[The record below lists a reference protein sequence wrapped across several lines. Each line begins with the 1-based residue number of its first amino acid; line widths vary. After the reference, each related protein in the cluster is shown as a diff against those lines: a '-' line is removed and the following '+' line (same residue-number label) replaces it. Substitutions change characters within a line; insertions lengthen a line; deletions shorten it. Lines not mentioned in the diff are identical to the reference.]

1 MSALE
6 QRIFGTTFQNPLLL
20 ASGTCGYGREVAGVI
35 ELETLGGLVTKG
47 TTLEERAGNPA
58 PRVAEFAD
66 GMLNSIGLANPGAAR
81 CRTEKLPWLAEN
93 LTRARVL
100 VNVAGLAVDEFA
112 RVIEVLDPAAG
123 FVGYE
128 LNVSCPNVEM
138 GGGLIGASRASLGEV
153 VRSCRRAT
161 TRPLIVKLPPNV
173 PDIGELA
180 RVAEA
185 EGADGLTLVNTLPG
199 LLYDLTTRRPVLGA
213 GSGGTSGPAILPVG
227 VHAVRVAKRSVA
239 LPLIGA
245 GGIRTVEDAL
255 QYVLAGASLVQLGTA
270 GFADPRSAERVLSGL
285 DARVRES
292 PGSFTDLIGSGEDA

>member
-1 MSALE
+1 MSALA
-6 QRIFGTTFQNPLLL
+6 QRLFGTTFQNPILL
-20 ASGTCGYGREVAGVI
+20 AAGTCGYGREVAEVI
-35 ELETLGGLVTKG
+35 DLDALGGLVTKG
-47 TTLEERAGNPA
+47 TTLEERGGNPA

-81 CRTEKLPWLAEN
+81 CRAEKLPWLAES
-93 LTRARVL
+93 LARARVL
-100 VNVAGLAVDEFA
+100 VNVAGLDVDEFA
-112 RVIEVLDPAAG
+112 RVIEILDDAAG

-128 LNVSCPNVEM
+128 LNVSCPNVKM
-138 GGGLIGASRASLGEV
+138 GGGLIGASRESLAEV
-153 VRSCRRAT
+153 VRACRRAT
-161 TRPLIVKLPPNV
+161 ARPLIVKMPPNV

-199 LLYDLTTRRPVLGA
+199 LLYDLATRRPVLGA
-213 GSGGTSGPAILPVG
+213 GPGGTSGPAILPVG
-227 VHAVRVAKRSVA
+227 VHAVRAARHSVG
-239 LPLIGA
+239 LPLIGV
-245 GGIRTVEDAL
+245 GGIRTAEDAL

>member
-1 MSALE
+1 MSALA
-6 QRIFGTTFQNPLLL
+6 QRLFGTAFQNPILL
-20 ASGTCGYGREVAGVI
+20 AAGTCGYGREVAGVI
-35 ELETLGGLVTKG
+35 DLDALGGLVTKG
-47 TTLEERAGNPA
+47 TTLEERGGNPA

-81 CRTEKLPWLAEN
+81 CRAEKLPWLAEN
-93 LTRARVL
+93 LARARVL
-100 VNVAGLAVDEFA
+100 VNVAGLGVDEFA
-112 RVIEVLDPAAG
+112 RVIEILDDAAG

-128 LNVSCPNVEM
+128 LNVSCPNVKM
-138 GGGLIGASRASLGEV
+138 GGGLIGASRESLAEV
-153 VRSCRRAT
+153 VRACRRAT
-161 TRPLIVKLPPNV
+161 ARPLIVKMPPNV

-199 LLYDLTTRRPVLGA
+199 LLYDIATRRPVLGA
-213 GSGGTSGPAILPVG
+213 GPGGTSGPAILPVG
-227 VHAVRVAKRSVA
+227 VHAVRVARRSVA
-239 LPLIGA
+239 LPLIGV
-245 GGIRTVEDAL
+245 GGIRTADDAL

>member
-1 MSALE
+1 MSALQ

-20 ASGTCGYGREVAGVI
+20 ASGTCGYGREVADVI
-35 ELETLGGLVTKG
+35 ELEALGGLVTKG

-81 CRTEKLPWLAEN
+81 CRAEQLPWLAAN

-112 RVIEVLDPAAG
+112 RVIEVLDGAAG
-123 FVGYE
+123 FIGYE
-128 LNVSCPNVEM
+128 LNVSCPNVKM

-161 TRPLIVKLPPNV
+161 ARPLIVKLPPNV

-199 LLYDLTTRRPVLGA
+199 LLYDLATRRPVLGA

-227 VHAVRVAKRSVA
+227 VHAVRDARRSVA

-245 GGIRTVEDAL
+245 GGIRTAEDAL

-270 GFADPRSAERVLSGL
+270 SFADPRSAERVLSGL